1 MDGYFTKKNKGKMD
15 KTENR
20 IQAECY
26 TFFNNN
32 YCLKHHKPRCIFF
45 SVPNEAIQ
53 NMSMVQIMKFKAG
66 GLRSGVS
73 DAIVVMEGKVIFVEI
88 KTPTG
93 TQSDKQK
100 RFQLTV
106 ESLGFKYHL
115 IRSLE
120 QFKTEI
126 CEL

>member
-1 MDGYFTKKNKGKMD
+1 MKSEGK
-15 KTENR
+15 
-20 IQAECY
+20 IQQSIVIFY
-26 TFFNNN
+26 KNN
-32 YCLKHHKPRCIFF
+32 YCLKHHTPQFAIF
-45 SVPNEAIQ
+45 SVPNESKSKRETLQKMNIG
-53 NMSMVQIMKFKAG
+53 MMP
-66 GLRSGVS
+66 GVS
-73 DAIVVMEGKVIFVEI
+73 DLIVVRESEVIFVEI

-93 TQSDKQK
+93 TQSDNQK

-106 ESLGFKYHL
+106 EALGFKYHL